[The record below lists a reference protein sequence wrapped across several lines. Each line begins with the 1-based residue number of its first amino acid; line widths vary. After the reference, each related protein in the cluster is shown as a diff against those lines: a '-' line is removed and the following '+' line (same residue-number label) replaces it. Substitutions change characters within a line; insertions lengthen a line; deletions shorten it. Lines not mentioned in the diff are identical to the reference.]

1 MTTFNGTVTAGVGGG
16 GAGGVM
22 SSTPDTMQRPRVKR
36 ASLTT
41 NDAIDNLNV
50 TAYDSCNFLD
60 GCKVREQRKILQ
72 SIFFVFFYRL
82 LQTDCEFCLLHQQ
95 RNVGVCTSI
104 WFVLCAGVSQWLY
117 GTTNGKVAQNN
128 QHWWCI
134 EVRACDVRFAL
145 SF

>member
-1 MTTFNGTVTAGVGGG
+1 MTLNDVSAISLSTVNDTAMTTFNGTVTAGVGGG

-72 SIFFVFFYRL
+72 SIFL
-82 LQTDCEFCLLHQQ
+82 
-95 RNVGVCTSI
+95 
-104 WFVLCAGVSQWLY
+104 
-117 GTTNGKVAQNN
+117 
-128 QHWWCI
+128 
-134 EVRACDVRFAL
+134 
-145 SF
+145 

>member
-1 MTTFNGTVTAGVGGG
+1 MNDVSAISLSTVNDTAMTTFNGTVTAGVGGG

-60 GCKVREQRKILQ
+60 GCKVENGAK
-72 SIFFVFFYRL
+72 FF
-82 LQTDCEFCLLHQQ
+82 
-95 RNVGVCTSI
+95 
-104 WFVLCAGVSQWLY
+104 
-117 GTTNGKVAQNN
+117 
-128 QHWWCI
+128 
-134 EVRACDVRFAL
+134 RFL
-145 SF
+145 